1 MPRVL
6 PVKVGRRRPRRR
18 QGTTSVRVD
27 SDATTVKGTPARFD
41 PVEERLAFGKSRRRA
56 LPRADQGKWKA
67 WAGRKDVLETLLAA
81 SRGRLP
87 ELLPIKWG
95 RMAASPFGFF
105 RGAVPVMALD
115 LARSPVT
122 GIRVQMCGDAHVR
135 NLGAFAAPD
144 GHLVFD
150 INDFDETMPGPWEW
164 DVKRLAASLVLAGR
178 EAGDDDTLCTEA
190 VGELVASYRGALETF
205 SGMSALDLARFEI
218 RRYGRGPVT
227 RLLEK
232 AERATPLHSLEKL
245 TVLSRGGLRR
255 FPKRPPLL
263 QPLDPARAKRVIG
276 SLKKYRETVSDDRQ
290 LVLDAYRLVDVAF
303 KVVGTGSVGTRD
315 YAVLAFGDGADHPLF
330 LQVKEET
337 RSSYA
342 AVLPR
347 VVCPPHEGRRVAQGQ
362 HRMQTLSDPFL
373 GWTEIAG
380 RDYLVRQLAD
390 HKASIDPGEL
400 SGLALKEYA
409 RVCGEVLAKA
419 HARTGDAA
427 LLHGYSG
434 DTDRLDRAIGKFAI
448 AYADQTEA
456 DHAVFVKAIR
466 AGKIRARR
474 GL

>member
-1 MPRVL
+1 L
-6 PVKVGRRRPRRR
+6 
-18 QGTTSVRVD
+18 
-27 SDATTVKGTPARFD
+27 KGVPARYAL
-41 PVEERLAFGKSRRRA
+41 VKERLAFGKGRRRG
-56 LPRADQGKWKA
+56 LPRTDQGALKA
-67 WAGRKDVLETLLAA
+67 WAGRPDPLATLLNA

-122 GIRVQMCGDAHVR
+122 RIQVQMCGDAHVR

-178 EAGDDDTLCTEA
+178 EAGDGDSLCAEA
-190 VGELVASYRGALETF
+190 AKEFVFSYRAALKAF
-205 SGMSALDLARFEI
+205 SLMSALDLARFEV
-218 RRYGRGPVT
+218 RRYRRGPVAKV
-227 RLLEK
+227 LEM
-232 AERATPLHSLEKL
+232 AERATPLHSLERL
-245 TVLSRGGLRR
+245 TVASRGGVRR

-263 QPLDPARAKRVIG
+263 LPLEKDKARRVIA
-276 SLKKYRETVSDDRQ
+276 SLKAYRDTVSDDRQ
-290 LVLDAYRLVDVAF
+290 LVLEAYRLVDVAF

-330 LQVKEET
+330 LQVKEEPP
-337 RSSYA
+337 SSYA
-342 AVLPR
+342 GVLPR
-347 VVCPPHEGRRVAQGQ
+347 ARTAHEGRRVAQGQ
-362 HRMQTLSDPFL
+362 HRMQTVSDPFL
-373 GWTEIAG
+373 GWTKIAG

-390 HKASIDPGEL
+390 HKASIQPAQLKGA
-400 SGLALKEYA
+400 ALKEYA
-409 RVCGEVLAKA
+409 RVCGELLAKA

-427 LLHGYSG
+427 ILTGYCG

-448 AYADQTEA
+448 AYADRTES
-456 DHAVFVKAIR
+456 DHAAFLKAIR
-466 AGKIRARR
+466 AGRIRART
-474 GL
+474 GI

>member
-1 MPRVL
+1 LKGVPARYA
-6 PVKVGRRRPRRR
+6 PVK
-18 QGTTSVRVD
+18 
-27 SDATTVKGTPARFD
+27 
-41 PVEERLAFGKSRRRA
+41 ERLAFGKGRRRA
-56 LPRADQGKWKA
+56 VPRTEQGVLKE
-67 WAGRKDVLETLLAA
+67 WAGRPDPLAVLLKA

-115 LARSPVT
+115 LARSAVT
-122 GIRVQMCGDAHVR
+122 RIRVQMCGDAHVR

-178 EAGDDDTLCTEA
+178 EAGDGDSLCAEA
-190 VGELVASYRGALETF
+190 AKELVFSYRAALKSF
-205 SGMSALDLARFEI
+205 SLMSALDLARFEV
-218 RRYGRGPVT
+218 RRYRSGPVA
-227 RLLEK
+227 RVLAM

-245 TVLSRGGLRR
+245 TVASRGGVRK

-263 QPLDPARAKRVIG
+263 LPLEKDKARRVIA
-276 SLKKYRETVSDDRQ
+276 SLKAYRDTVSDDRQ
-290 LVLDAYRLVDVAF
+290 LVLEAYRLVDVAF

-330 LQVKEET
+330 LQVKEEPP
-337 RSSYA
+337 SSYA
-342 AVLPR
+342 DVLPGVAR
-347 VVCPPHEGRRVAQGQ
+347 RLHEGRRVAQGQ
-362 HRMQTLSDPFL
+362 HRMQTVSDPFL
-373 GWTEIAG
+373 GWTTLAG

-390 HKASIDPGEL
+390 HKATIEPAQLKGA
-400 SGLALKEYA
+400 ALKEYA

-427 LLHGYSG
+427 ILYGYCG
-434 DTDRLDRAIGKFAI
+434 DTDRLDRAIGKFAV
-448 AYADQTEA
+448 AYADRTES
-456 DHAVFVKAIR
+456 DHAAFLKAIR
-466 AGKIRARR
+466 AGRIRART
-474 GL
+474 GV

>member
-1 MPRVL
+1 MRI
-6 PVKVGRRRPRRR
+6 
-18 QGTTSVRVD
+18 
-27 SDATTVKGTPARFD
+27 PARFASL
-41 PVEERLAFGKSRRRA
+41 EERRSFGKSRRRA
-56 LPRADQGKWKA
+56 LPRGDQGRWTT
-67 WAGRKDVLETLLAA
+67 WAGRRDPLATLLEA

-122 GIRVQMCGDAHVR
+122 GVHVQMCGDAHVR

-178 EAGDDDTLCTEA
+178 EAGDGDDLCTEA
-190 VGELVASYRGALETF
+190 VGELVSSYRGALKEF
-205 SGMSALDLARFEI
+205 AGMSALDLVRFEI
-218 RRYGRGPVT
+218 RRYRRGPVT
-227 RLLEK
+227 QVLER

-245 TVLSRGGLRR
+245 TVVSRGGLRR
-255 FPKRPPLL
+255 FPNRPPLL
-263 QPLDPARAKRVIG
+263 QPLEPDRAKRVIG
-276 SLKKYRETVSDDRQ
+276 SLKAYRDTVADDRQ

-330 LQVKEET
+330 LQVKEEVP
-337 RSSYA
+337 SGYA

-347 VVCPPHEGRRVAQGQ
+347 VARPPHEGRRVAQGQ
-362 HRMQTLSDPFL
+362 HRMQTVSDPFL
-373 GWTEIAG
+373 GWTTCAG
-380 RDYLVRQLAD
+380 RHYLVRQLAD
-390 HKASIDPGEL
+390 HKASIEPREL

-427 LLHGYSG
+427 ILSGYCG
-434 DTDRLDRAIGKFAI
+434 DTNRLDRAMGRFAI
-448 AYADQTEA
+448 AYADQTA
-456 DHAVFVKAIR
+456 SDHASFLKAIR
-466 AGKIRARR
+466 AGRIRARR
-474 GL
+474 GI

>member
-1 MPRVL
+1 M
-6 PVKVGRRRPRRR
+6 
-18 QGTTSVRVD
+18 
-27 SDATTVKGTPARFD
+27 KGPARFA
-41 PVEERLAFGKSRRRA
+41 PVQERLGFGKSRRRA
-56 LPRADQGKWKA
+56 MSRSQQGKWKP
-67 WAGRKDVLETLLAA
+67 WAGRPDTLATLLQA

-122 GIRVQMCGDAHVR
+122 GVQVQMCGDAHVR
-135 NLGAFAAPD
+135 NLGAFGAPD

-164 DVKRLAASLVLAGR
+164 DVKRLATSLVLAGR
-178 EAGDDDTLCTEA
+178 EAGDGDPLCTEA
-190 VGELVASYRGALETF
+190 VAEFVSSYRKALKQF
-205 SGMSALDLARFEI
+205 ASMSALELARFEI
-218 RRYGRGPVT
+218 RRYRRGPVT
-227 RLLEK
+227 RVLEK
-232 AERATPLHSLEKL
+232 AERATPMHSLEKL

-263 QPLDPARAKRVIG
+263 QPLESRRANRVIG
-276 SLKKYRETVSDDRQ
+276 SLKAYRETLSDDRQ
-290 LVLDAYRLVDVAF
+290 LVLDAYQLVDVAF

-330 LQVKEET
+330 LQVKEEVP
-337 RSSYA
+337 SAYA
-342 AVLPR
+342 DVLPR

-362 HRMQTLSDPFL
+362 HRMQTASDPFL
-373 GWTEIAG
+373 GWTAMAG

-390 HKASIDPGEL
+390 HKAAIDPEEL

-409 RVCGEVLAKA
+409 RVCGEVLARA

-427 LLHGYSG
+427 MLYGYCG
-434 DTDRLDRAIGKFAI
+434 ETDRLDRAIGRFAI

-456 DHAVFVKAIR
+456 DHAAFVKAIKV
-466 AGKIRARR
+466 GKIRARR
-474 GL
+474 RI